1 MIKCN
6 FVEDIVKK
14 TYSSKR
20 MFDGG
25 NYSDVF
31 AIMNLLWDYNQIS
44 SSKRHQF
51 AKENAVSLPRLNS
64 ILSTRKN
71 LQLRVSSHLEV
82 PLVSLCS
89 KQSPREMTSS
99 KLTVLRLIKTW
110 IFHDSLIALSPNKKR
125 MDTGAFSL
133 KLQGNP
139 VNKSQFRSIL
149 DCDSFHLDS
158 MGEVRYKGR
167 HEATSIDYVPL
178 VLDAKAFEA
187 RLLSLVIEKNVK
199 VLCHRASDWIYLY
212 SITADVIGKMQS
224 MLQFDDDVYVTE
236 SMESHRNIS
245 NHKGWRGRICGTWK
259 VLGSTSRETPD
270 AVLTTDDDNRINIS
284 CQRYNLGSILH
295 AKRKYKVLAS
305 SLLPFRSQFDIVF
318 IEADPSKTHG
328 PIEILHY
335 SRTHNI
341 YFEASELKDLF
352 STPHIRLQ
360 TVHTKYSQE
369 LVFGEN
375 KEIIHTKSSH
385 KGWFET
391 TQAPWEVRLLT
402 ALACSQRTYRKPF
415 LSLPK
420 AVEDGEGQLFQN
432 QDDDKNDTTN
442 LSFSIISF
450 DVENLRGQWKWVET
464 EGNAVVDRMSIPATI
479 TPQIHV
485 VYACCGNI
493 LELKGGAILAENLTI
508 LPPSENFVSLAFTCF
523 GLPPPMHSSG
533 TDEDSLE
540 FCRNGMEE
548 IDLSGVDLEC
558 AICLSELRHPKITN
572 CRHLFCKNCIISL
585 INSTTNNNTPRCPC
599 CRFEL
604 NVNEIK
610 DVVSKG
616 MNERIEN
623 AKRFNHTLKMLM
635 TSTEKKSLC
644 YSRDL
649 VELLCNVFHNLDGLE
664 VLPWD
669 NSMTMQVRSS
679 EPMTKQENPIDFLLK
694 EMGRNNLPSSFIHLL
709 DEKEEIM
716 MQDIIP
722 ITSNHHEIQGDMD
735 NNASVIGSA
744 GDFLQNLLLTNPE
757 SNAILQHEQGNENT
771 THDELNADSISC
783 QRGVDLTAA
792 VMSSRCYTH
801 PSICDE

>member
-1 MIKCN
+1 LIKCKC
-6 FVEDIVKK
+6 FEDIVKR
-14 TYSSKR
+14 TYNSKR

-31 AIMNLLWDYNQIS
+31 AIMNLLWDYNRIP
-44 SSKRHQF
+44 SSKSHQF
-51 AKENAVSLPRLNS
+51 AKENAVSLPRLNR

-71 LQLRVSSHLEV
+71 LQLRVSLHLKV
-82 PLVSLCS
+82 PLVSLCT

-99 KLTVLRLIKTW
+99 TMTVLRLIKTW
-110 IFHDSLIALSPNKKR
+110 VFHDSLIALSPNKKR

-133 KLQGNP
+133 KLEGDP
-139 VNKSQFRSIL
+139 VKKSQFRSIL

-158 MGEVRYKGR
+158 TGEIRYKGR
-167 HEATSIDYVPL
+167 YEVTSIDCVPL
-178 VLDAKAFEA
+178 VVDAKSFES
-187 RLLSLVIEKNVK
+187 RLLSLVIEKNAK
-199 VLCHRASDWIYLY
+199 VLCHRAGDSIYLY
-212 SITADVIGKMQS
+212 SITADVIEKIKS
-224 MLQFDDDVYVTE
+224 MLQFDDDVHVTD
-236 SMESHRNIS
+236 SMEGHRNVS
-245 NHKGWRGRICGTWK
+245 NHRGWRGRICGTWK
-259 VLGSTSRETPD
+259 VLGSTSREMLD
-270 AVLTTDDDNRINIS
+270 AVLTDDDDRINIS
-284 CQRYNLGSILH
+284 CQRYCLGSMLH
-295 AKRKYKVLAS
+295 AKRKYKLLAS
-305 SLLPFRSQFDIVF
+305 SLLPFRTQFDIVC

-352 STPHIRLQ
+352 STPHITLQ
-360 TVHTKYSQE
+360 TAHTKYSQE
-369 LVFGEN
+369 LVFGGN
-375 KEIIHTKSSH
+375 KEIINANSTH

-402 ALACSQRTYRKPF
+402 ALACSQRTSRKPF

-420 AVEDGEGQLFQN
+420 AAEDSEGQLSQN
-432 QDDDKNDTTN
+432 QDNGKSDTTDS
-442 LSFSIISF
+442 SFSIISF

-464 EGNAVVDRMSIPATI
+464 EGHAVVDRMSIPATI
-479 TPQIHV
+479 TPQNHV

-493 LELKGGAILAENLTI
+493 LELKGGAVLAENLTI
-508 LPPSENFVSLAFTCF
+508 LPPSENFVSMAFTCF
-523 GLPPPMHSSG
+523 GLPPPMSSSG
-533 TDEDSLE
+533 TDEDSLD

-572 CRHLFCKNCIISL
+572 CRHLFCNNCIISL
-585 INSTTNNNTPRCPC
+585 IDYTDNTPRCPC

-604 NVNEIK
+604 NLNEIK
-610 DVVSKG
+610 DVVSKR
-616 MNERIEN
+616 MNERMEN
-623 AKRFNHTLKMLM
+623 AKHFNSTLKTLM
-635 TSTEKKSLC
+635 TSSEKKSLC

-669 NSMTMQVRSS
+669 DSMTMEVRSS

-694 EMGRNNLPSSFIHLL
+694 EMGRNNLPSSFVHLL
-709 DEKEEIM
+709 DEQEEIT
-716 MQDIIP
+716 MQNSSP
-722 ITSNHHEIQGDMD
+722 TTSNHFEIQGDMD
-735 NNASVIGSA
+735 NDAPVIASA
-744 GDFLQNLLLTNPE
+744 GDFLQNLLLTSTGSNVIQPE
-757 SNAILQHEQGNENT
+757 QENEST
-771 THDELNADSISC
+771 THDEMNIGSIFR

-801 PSICDE
+801 PYRSNCDDE